1 MRPGLVACS
10 IRPGFGDAMAKAKSM
25 KDRID
30 RLAAAM
36 DRSDEILRPYREERV
51 KYVRAYL
58 GSSWTADGM
67 SRNLPVYFNYCE
79 LQVQAYV
86 RSIVAK
92 SPHATVSTFHRELKP
107 RAVEVEL
114 ALNQLMKQL
123 DVETTFREVCYDA
136 MFAMGI
142 LRMGICGYEEDAHG
156 NMVEPGMPFLE
167 SVSFDDF
174 LFDTTAKKFDRIGWA
189 ACRYRMLADDVHN
202 AEHFEPGIRR
212 RASDQ
217 PVQRAGQ
224 DETVQSLMGD
234 DWDLYGKEE
243 QYDDFVTLRDVWL
256 PRENKMLTM
265 VDGTTDILR
274 EWEWTGPAEGPFR
287 YLRFNHIPDSVLP
300 LPPVAVSF
308 EANRLM
314 NEVNELIAHE
324 TRRYKKIG
332 VVTGGQEEDA
342 RRQMAA
348 KTGDVVALSQQAQ
361 NGVQEVKFGGPPQ
374 EVYMMAAD
382 YAQRFSMMNGNLESI
397 AGLQAQSETF
407 KQDQLI
413 SAAASKRMDD
423 MQHQAEKFFRE
434 SIRDLAFYLLT
445 DPYIELPL
453 TKRLPGVPVEIDFV
467 YRNSQTG
474 GDYLDFNFDIALGSA
489 QAKAPQ
495 QRNAELMQFV
505 QMMLPL
511 LPVMQQSGIKFDIN
525 ELVRTVSKLSNLPE
539 IRDVFQITA
548 PMVEMPPTGKAPEK
562 YGGNKPNGK
571 YERVTRTNEGAGQQ
585 MRQAAQ
591 NISASTALES
601 GAL

>member
-1 MRPGLVACS
+1 
-10 IRPGFGDAMAKAKSM
+10 MATKWAS

-58 GSSWTADGM
+58 GSSWTSD
-67 SRNLPVYFNYCE
+67 SVSKSLPVYFNYLE

-86 RSIVAK
+86 RSIVAR
-92 SPHATVSTFHRELKP
+92 SPHATVATFHRELKP

-142 LRMGICGYEEDAHG
+142 LRMGICGYEEDSHG

-174 LFDTTAKKFDRIGWA
+174 LFDTSAKKFDRIGWA
-189 ACRYRMLADDVHN
+189 ACRYRMLAEDVHDS
-202 AEHFEPGIRR
+202 ELFEPGLRR
-212 RASDQ
+212 RAAESQ
-217 PVQRAGQ
+217 SMRAGQ

-243 QYDDFVTLRDVWL
+243 QYDDFVTLRDVWI
-256 PRENKMLTM
+256 PRDKKMLTI
-265 VDGTTDILR
+265 VDGTTDVLR
-274 EWEWTGPAEGPFR
+274 EWEWTGPAYGPFR

-308 EANRLM
+308 EANRLL

-332 VVTGGQEEDA
+332 VVMGGQEEDA
-342 RRQMAA
+342 RKQMEAR
-348 KTGDVVALSQQAQ
+348 TGDVVPLSQHAS

-374 EVYMMAAD
+374 EVYMMLAD
-382 YAQRFSMMNGNLESI
+382 YSQRFSMLNGNLESI

-434 SIRDLAFYLLT
+434 SIQDLAFYLMT
-445 DPYIELPL
+445 DPYIQLPL
-453 TKRLPGVPVEIDFV
+453 TKRIPGVPVEIDFV
-467 YRNSQTG
+467 YQNSQVG
-474 GDYLDFNFDIALGSA
+474 GEFLDFNFDIVLGSA
-489 QAKAPQ
+489 QSKAPQ
-495 QRNAELMQFV
+495 QRKAELVGFV
-505 QMMLPL
+505 QMMLPM
-511 LPVMQQSGIKFDIN
+511 LPLMQQSGIKFDIN
-525 ELVRTVSKLSNLPE
+525 ELVRIMANLDNLPE

-548 PMVEMPPTGKAPEK
+548 PMVEMPPTGTAPQK
-562 YGGNKPNGK
+562 YGGPKPNGK

-591 NISASTALES
+591 NISASTAMEAGSL
-601 GAL
+601 